1 MAKSYWLVKSEP
13 GEYAYDDLVR
23 DKIAEW
29 DGVRNYQAR
38 NNLRAMRTGDGVL
51 FYHSSTDPLE
61 IVGTATVAREAH
73 PDKSAMDKKSDHHD
87 PKSTPENP
95 IWYVVDLKPD
105 MRFKRP
111 VSVQAIRANPALA
124 NMVLLKRGRLSVQPV
139 TEAEWSEVVRMGK

>member
-23 DKIAEW
+23 DKMAEW

-73 PDKSAMDKKSDHHD
+73 PDKSAMDKKSDHYD

-105 MRFKRP
+105 MRFRRP